1 MIELKGIE
9 IAYGDFVAMDELDI
23 TINEGEF
30 FTLLGPS
37 GCGKTSLLR
46 TITGFV
52 NPAKGRILIDGK
64 DVTNESVE
72 KRGVGIVFQSYAIF
86 PTMNVFENIAFGLRV
101 KKLSNKKIKEKVFE
115 MAKMVDL
122 SEEHLVRNASEL
134 SGGQQQR
141 VAIARALVLQPK
153 ILCLDE
159 PLSNLDAKLRQ
170 QLRVELKRLQKQF
183 GITTIYV
190 THDQEEALTMSDKI
204 AVFNNGRLE
213 QLGTPNEVFNQPKS
227 EFVATFIGDINQF
240 KTEETANFFGCNHIS
255 SPTGKSFIRLNHVH
269 TTPISGA
276 IELQATVTHIE
287 YFGLYS
293 KYTFKTVTGQEIRNV
308 EVNLTNQLNIGDKV
322 TLYLK
327 ESDFIHL

>member
-1 MIELKGIE
+1 MIELQGIE
-9 IAYGDFVAMDELDI
+9 ITYDDFIAMNELNI

-52 NPAKGRILIDGK
+52 SPSKGRIIIDGK
-64 DVTNESVE
+64 DVTDESVE

-101 KKLSNKKIKEKVFE
+101 KRLSKKAIKEKVLE
-115 MAKMVDL
+115 IAQMVDL
-122 SEEHLVRNASEL
+122 SEEHLQRNASEL

-159 PLSNLDAKLRQ
+159 PLSNLDAKLRN

-183 GITTIYV
+183 GITTVYV

-204 AVFNNGRLE
+204 AVFNNGKLE
-213 QLGTPNEVFNQPKS
+213 QLGTPNDVFNNPTS
-227 EFVATFIGDINQF
+227 DFVATFIGDSNVF
-240 KTEETANFFGCNHIS
+240 ETKELATFLNAKNLS
-255 SPTGKSFIRLNHVH
+255 RPSGKSYLRLNHVH
-269 TTPISGA
+269 TKPIKEA
-276 IELQATVTHIE
+276 IELEGVVTNVE

-293 KYTFKTVTGQEIRNV
+293 KYTFKTVSGLTLRNV
-308 EVNLTNQLNIGDKV
+308 EVDLSNQMNIGDNV

-327 ESDFIHL
+327 QRDFIHL